1 MSSFDF
7 TFRILPHQK
16 VVITRT
22 KGTITLSN
30 YLREFERIS
39 KHPLFNRDIN
49 YLRDLR
55 QVDDI
60 RGTLDEHKK
69 FADFAVSI
77 ASNKTA
83 DVVFLLAEHS
93 PSIKKLI
100 EGYTLMASR
109 SNRNYWIYPES
120 EMAIAIAKVGLRISD
135 IES

>member
-1 MSSFDF
+1 MDSFDF
-7 TFRILPHQK
+7 SFGILPHPK
-16 VVITRT
+16 VVVTRT
-22 KGTITLSN
+22 KGTITLSR
-30 YLREFERIS
+30 YLSEFVRVS
-39 KHPLFNRDIN
+39 KHPLFDRDIS
-49 YLRDLR
+49 YLHDFRE
-55 QVDDI
+55 VDEI

-69 FADFAVSI
+69 IADFAVSI